1 MIGISIEITCPCVQV
16 TKQRD
21 LYAEKMRRAMQ
32 TAQLASETPD
42 ATEPAR
48 ADDGEDSDEE
58 NGAADVD
65 AAAARL
71 RQRCVNHS

>member
-1 MIGISIEITCPCVQV
+1 
-16 TKQRD
+16 
-21 LYAEKMRRAMQ
+21 MRRAMQ
-32 TAQLASETPD
+32 TAQLADDVPD
-42 ATEPAR
+42 TVEPAR

-71 RQRCVNHS
+71 RQRCLNRS